1 MLFVGRE
8 NLTNELGND
17 AYVDAKKS
25 HAIFVCGKRGSG
37 KSYTLGVLVEELHD
51 VHPEILNIIV
61 DPMGIFWTMGEPNYS
76 QERDLWNWNS
86 FAKEYPAKLI
96 VPGNP
101 SKRFEKEV
109 IDELKSRNIPIG
121 SIQINPSDISP
132 EGWCDLFNININE
145 MMGISL
151 YRAID
156 NISERKNYF
165 NISDIINE
173 IEKDAKSKETTREA
187 LVNRL
192 NMAEKWG
199 IFSETLVSIDEVFD
213 SNYINILDL
222 STVEGGRHGLRDL
235 IVSIVAKYL
244 FNQRLRS
251 RKLEQLKLS
260 SKMPKV
266 WMFIDEAHNFVPSGK
281 STLSKEPLIRWAKE
295 GRQPGLNLI
304 IATQQPSAV
313 DNEIL
318 SQCDIVF
325 AHKVTN
331 REDVTALNKLNQEYM
346 SGELK
351 TYLKDLGKGECIIV
365 DDETESIRNIRI
377 KPRKSRHG
385 GGEN

>member
-1 MLFVGRE
+1 
-8 NLTNELGND
+8 
-17 AYVDAKKS
+17 
-25 HAIFVCGKRGSG
+25 
-37 KSYTLGVLVEELHD
+37 
-51 VHPEILNIIV
+51 
-61 DPMGIFWTMGEPNYS
+61 
-76 QERDLWNWNS
+76 
-86 FAKEYPAKLI
+86 
-96 VPGNP
+96 
-101 SKRFEKEV
+101 
-109 IDELKSRNIPIG
+109 
-121 SIQINPSDISP
+121 
-132 EGWCDLFNININE
+132 